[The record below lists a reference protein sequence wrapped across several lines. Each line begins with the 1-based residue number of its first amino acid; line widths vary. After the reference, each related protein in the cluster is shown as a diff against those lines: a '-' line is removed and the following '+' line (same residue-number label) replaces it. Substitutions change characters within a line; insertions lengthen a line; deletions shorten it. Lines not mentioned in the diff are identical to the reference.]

1 MYLSPKVLMLN
12 NQAYA
17 LIETSKLVT
26 NVSYLPEFTEWIQT
40 KLEYD
45 SQKYEK
51 FSLDDW

>member
-40 KLEYD
+40 KTRIWFT
-45 SQKYEK
+45 KYEK